1 MNLIVYTL
9 RSLSYVITEPS
20 LMIILLLLGIVFYTK
35 NRKIVAMQRMI
46 VGERVNSPLEL
57 TLSQIVLGIFAGI
70 FASIILTYLG
80 VIFDANSGIEFLFII
95 SIVLAFIK
103 PRYICFSYSGALL
116 GIISIIFSFLNL
128 KTSDGMNMFSLDIA
142 ALMTFVG
149 VIHIAEGLLVMFD
162 GDRGSVPVFSNKA
175 GRIIGGYALRRYWVL
190 PVAIFMAYAAT
201 TLGTGGTESIATPDW
216 WPILKYNDVLDIVKN
231 SILTLMPLLGMVGY
245 SSVTFTRSKKRK
257 ALSSGIF
264 IFVYGILLS
273 VVAQVAKFGL
283 AGEIIT
289 VIFAPLAHE
298 GMLIIQRKIEE
309 KREPRFVS
317 DEDGVVILD
326 VVPYSIAYDL
336 GLREGDKISS
346 VNGQLINTEA
356 DIYTIAKESF
366 NSLEFEVLDRNKNNK
381 NIKFKYKNN
390 TRLGLVLVPRF
401 VDMKKVVSFEG
412 DKFSE
417 ALENMKRKNRR

>member
-149 VIHIAEGLLVMFD
+149 VIHMAEGLLVMFD

-401 VDMKKVVSFEG
+401 VDMKKVVSFED

-417 ALENMKRKNRR
+417 VLENMKRKNRR

>member
-257 ALSSGIF
+257 ALLSGIF

-417 ALENMKRKNRR
+417 VLENMKRKNRR

>member
-80 VIFDANSGIEFLFII
+80 VIFDANSWIEFLFII

-417 ALENMKRKNRR
+417 VLENMKRKNRR

>member
-1 MNLIVYTL
+1 MNLILYTL

-20 LMIILLLLGIVFYTK
+20 LMIILVLLGVVFYIK

-70 FASIILTYLG
+70 FASVILTYLG
-80 VIFDANSGIEFLFII
+80 VIFDRNSGIEFLFVI

-116 GIISIIFSFLNL
+116 GIISIVIGFFNS
-128 KTSDGMNMFSLDIA
+128 KTGGGTDFFSLDIA
-142 ALMTFVG
+142 SLMTFVG

-162 GDRGSVPVFSNKA
+162 GERGSVPVFSNKE
-175 GRIIGGYALRRYWVL
+175 GKIIGGYALRRYWVL

-201 TLGTGGTESIATPDW
+201 TIGTSGTESIAAPDW
-216 WPILKYNDVLDIVKN
+216 WPILGYSDVLDIIKN
-231 SILTLMPLLGMVGY
+231 SILTLTPLLGMVGY

-264 IFVYGILLS
+264 IFGYGVLLVIVS
-273 VVAQVAKFGL
+273 QIAKIGL
-283 AGEIIT
+283 LGEIVT

-298 GMLIIQRKIEE
+298 GMLIIQRKLED
-309 KREPRFVS
+309 KREAMYVS

-326 VVPYSIAYDL
+326 VVPFSSAYDL
-336 GLREGDKISS
+336 GLREGDKISL
-346 VNGQLINTEA
+346 VNGKLINTEA
-356 DIYTIAKESF
+356 DIYAIAKENF
-366 NSLEFEVLDRNKNNK
+366 NSLEFEVLDKNKNTRK
-381 NIKFKYKNN
+381 IKFKYKNN

-417 ALENMKRKNRR
+417 VLENMKRKNRK

>member
-20 LMIILLLLGIVFYTK
+20 LMMILVLLGIVFYTK

-103 PRYICFSYSGALL
+103 PRYICFSYSGAVL
-116 GIISIIFSFLNL
+116 GIVSIIFSFLNV
-128 KTSDGMNMFSLDIA
+128 KTSDGMNIFSLDIA

-162 GDRGSVPVFSNKA
+162 GTRGSVPVFSNKE

-190 PVAIFMAYAAT
+190 PVAIFMAYSAT
-201 TLGTGGTESIATPDW
+201 TLGTGGTESIATPEW
-216 WPILKYNDVLDIVKN
+216 WPILGYSDVVDIVKN
-231 SILTLMPLLGMVGY
+231 SILTLTPLLGMVGY

-264 IFVYGILLS
+264 IFGYGILLA
-273 VVAQVAKFGL
+273 VVAQVAKIGL
-283 AGEIIT
+283 VGEIIT
-289 VIFAPLAHE
+289 IIFAPLAHE
-298 GMLIIQRKIEE
+298 GMLIIQKKIEE
-309 KREPRFVS
+309 KREPKFVS

-326 VVPYSIAYDL
+326 VVPYSTAYDL
-336 GLREGDKISS
+336 GLREGDKISL

-356 DIYTIAKESF
+356 DIYTIAKENF
-366 NSLEFEVLDRNKNNK
+366 NSLEFEVLDRNKNNR

-417 ALENMKRKNRR
+417 VLENMKRKNRR

>member
-298 GMLIIQRKIEE
+298 GMLIVQRKIEE

-326 VVPYSIAYDL
+326 VVPYSTAYDL

-401 VDMKKVVSFEG
+401 VDMKKVVSFED

-417 ALENMKRKNRR
+417 VLENMKRKNRR

>member
-326 VVPYSIAYDL
+326 VVPYSTAYDL

-401 VDMKKVVSFEG
+401 VDMKKVVSFED

-417 ALENMKRKNRR
+417 VLENMKRKNRR

>member
-417 ALENMKRKNRR
+417 VLENMKRKNRR

>member
-1 MNLIVYTL
+1 MNLILYTL

-20 LMIILLLLGIVFYTK
+20 LMIILVLLGVVFYIK

-70 FASIILTYLG
+70 FASVILTYLG
-80 VIFDANSGIEFLFII
+80 VIFDRNSGIEFLFVI

-116 GIISIIFSFLNL
+116 GIISIVIGFFNS
-128 KTSDGMNMFSLDIA
+128 KTGGGTDFFSLDIA

-162 GDRGSVPVFSNKA
+162 GERGSVPVFSNKE
-175 GRIIGGYALRRYWVL
+175 GKIIGGYALRRYWVL

-201 TLGTGGTESIATPDW
+201 TIGTSGTESIATPDW
-216 WPILKYNDVLDIVKN
+216 WPILGYSDVLDIIKN
-231 SILTLMPLLGMVGY
+231 SILTLTPLLGMVGY

-264 IFVYGILLS
+264 IFGYGVLLVIVS
-273 VVAQVAKFGL
+273 QIAKNGL
-283 AGEIIT
+283 LGEIVT

-298 GMLIIQRKIEE
+298 GMLIIQRKLED
-309 KREPRFVS
+309 KREAMYVS

-326 VVPYSIAYDL
+326 VVPFSSAYDL
-336 GLREGDKISS
+336 GLREGDKISL
-346 VNGQLINTEA
+346 VNGKLINTEA
-356 DIYTIAKESF
+356 DIYAIAKENF
-366 NSLEFEVLDRNKNNK
+366 NSLEFEVLDKNKNTRK
-381 NIKFKYKNN
+381 IKFKYKNN

-417 ALENMKRKNRR
+417 VLENMKRKNRK